1 MKLKPSI
8 RLSSRRSKL
17 TALTAA
23 GMSALAIAS
32 FATAAQPAAHA
43 DPTVVYAGV
52 GSDTTQDVMNQFAN
66 DGNSNLIG
74 SFNAVNPVTAT
85 AHEIISYAE
94 GKSGVN
100 CSFTRPNG
108 STEGKNAFRKSINQS
123 TTAAQ
128 LAAPPQANCIDFSRS
143 SSGVGSDQK
152 NDGQL
157 VWIPFAIDAVTT
169 ATGGSSVIP
178 AADANALTKTQLSTL
193 YASCGAVTV
202 NGHTYTPKTPTTSGN
217 ITLYVP
223 QSGSGTLSFW
233 QSQLGIPT
241 PLPACDFQTIQAGPN
256 AGAQVEEH
264 DGTAVNSDTQGMM
277 PFSIAQWISQS
288 NGHNDRRHGAVL
300 HEVNSIFP
308 CTGNSLCPAAGG
320 GTLNG
325 SFPITREVFNILQYD
340 QVVNTGDGHFDA
352 NLAGQFATGNSALCQ
367 DTFTITGYGFA
378 TDPNCGSTIAANRG
392 FDASDPV

>member
-17 TALTAA
+17 AALAAAGTAA
-23 GMSALAIAS
+23 LGMVS
-32 FATAAQPAAHA
+32 FAVAQPAAHA
-43 DPTVVYAGV
+43 DPIVTYAGT
-52 GSDTTQDVMNQFAN
+52 GSDTTQDVMNQFAA

-85 AHEIISYAE
+85 AHEIISYGE
-94 GKSGVN
+94 GKHGVN

-128 LAAPPQANCIDFSRS
+128 LASPPQANCLDFSRS
-143 SSGVGSDQK
+143 SSGPGSDQK

-157 VWIPFAIDAVTT
+157 VWIPFAIDAVST
-169 ATGGSSVIP
+169 ATGGTSNIP

-202 NGHTYTPKTPTTSGN
+202 NGHTYTPDTN
-217 ITLYVP
+217 INLYVP
-223 QSGSGTLSFW
+223 QNGSGTLSFW
-233 QSQLGIPT
+233 QSTLGIPT
-241 PLPACDFQTIQAGPN
+241 PLPACDHQTILAGPN
-256 AGAQVEEH
+256 SGASVEEH
-264 DGTAVNSDTQGMM
+264 DGTAVNSDPNGMM

-288 NGHNDRRHGAVL
+288 NGNNDRRHGAVL

-320 GTLNG
+320 GTLN
-325 SFPITREVFNILQYD
+325 SAFPITREVFNIVQFNA
-340 QVVNTGDGHFDA
+340 VVNSAGDTIFDA
-352 NLAGQFATGNSALCQ
+352 NLAGQFAGAGSALCQ
-367 DTFTITGYGFA
+367 DTFTITGFGFA
-378 TDPNCGSTIAANRG
+378 TDPNCGSTANNFRG